1 MRSRRTAVLGLVLVG
16 ACVMQLPTVPSQAEP
31 APNLAGLQAQLSA
44 ATAQAQQ
51 LADDLT
57 AAQARD
63 GSLRQ
68 AVDDLQEALEGAQ
81 SRLNARIREVYI
93 ASGPREL
100 DAWTSLT
107 DPGPGLPVTVGFS
120 AGVRVGQDLVDDAA
134 GRSAQA
140 IALRAEADLARAA
153 LRARSAG
160 VLAQQDR
167 ARDLLD
173 EARRLVAEQQAQEA
187 AQQQQA
193 ERQRAADRQAA
204 ETAQLNAA
212 QTALDAVSAAVTT
225 ALGSPPTA
233 RGRHAAEAEK
243 PVLALLAAAG
253 PGYPAGYAPT
263 GAVIRGTASWYGPG
277 FVGSP
282 TASGRPYDPEL
293 PTCAHRTLPLGTVL
307 HVSANGRSTNCL
319 VDDRGP
325 YVGDRVLDMSRAGAR
340 ALGYDGT
347 AEVVAEVLAPRP

>member
-16 ACVMQLPTVPSQAEP
+16 ACAMQLPAVPSQAEP

-107 DPGPGLPVTVGFS
+107 DPRPGLPMTVGFS

-153 LRARSAG
+153 LRAQSAG

-173 EARRLVAEQQAQEA
+173 QARRLVAEQQAQEA

-263 GAVIRGTASWYGPG
+263 GTVIRGTASWYGPG

-340 ALGYDGT
+340 ALGYDGI
-347 AEVVAEVLAPRP
+347 AEVVAEVLAPKP

>member
-16 ACVMQLPTVPSQAEP
+16 ACVMQVPIVPSQAEP
-31 APNLAGLQAQLSA
+31 APDLAGLQAQLSA

-107 DPGPGLPVTVGFS
+107 DPRPGLPMTVGFS
-120 AGVRVGQDLVDDAA
+120 AGVRVGQNLVDDAA

-153 LRARSAG
+153 LRAQSAG

-173 EARRLVAEQQAQEA
+173 QARRLVAEQQAQEA

-263 GAVIRGTASWYGPG
+263 GTVIRGTASWYGPG

-340 ALGYDGT
+340 ALGYDGI
-347 AEVVAEVLAPRP
+347 AEVVAEVLAPKP

>member
-16 ACVMQLPTVPSQAEP
+16 ACAMQLPAVPSQAEP
-31 APNLAGLQAQLSA
+31 APNLAALQAQLSA

-107 DPGPGLPVTVGFS
+107 DPRPGLPMTVGFS

-153 LRARSAG
+153 LRAQSAG

-173 EARRLVAEQQAQEA
+173 QARRLVAEQQAQEA

-204 ETAQLNAA
+204 ETAQLNGA

-263 GAVIRGTASWYGPG
+263 GTVIRGTASWYGPG

-340 ALGYDGT
+340 ALGYDGI
-347 AEVVAEVLAPRP
+347 AEVVAEVLAPKP